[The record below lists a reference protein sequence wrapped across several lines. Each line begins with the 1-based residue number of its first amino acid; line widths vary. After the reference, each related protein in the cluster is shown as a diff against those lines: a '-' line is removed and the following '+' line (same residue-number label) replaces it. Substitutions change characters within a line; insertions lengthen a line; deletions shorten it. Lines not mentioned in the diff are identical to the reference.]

1 MYIKYNIEHFVKE
14 KIQKKYKSI
23 IKVLDSFRT
32 KYKRFAKG
40 KNDKFTTKLDKYL
53 EKIGHILWRKWRVIV
68 HDEFG
73 NDV

>member
-1 MYIKYNIEHFVKE
+1 MVICILSTILNILLK
-14 KIQKKYKSI
+14 KKNQKKYKSI

-53 EKIGHILWRKWRVIV
+53 EKIGHIL
-68 HDEFG
+68 
-73 NDV
+73 